1 MLSRKIDEQGRLLTK
16 RLHIIYQEIPA
27 FLKAI
32 VGNVVTY
39 GGEESIVDPN
49 SQTVEIRSR
58 NLSFCNQRSIK
69 ETCRY
74 SVSTS
79 NLHQTL
85 VKRHLEVCGCVSVF
99 LNKKLENWYM
109 LTDLEIYKTGVK
121 VINEILE
128 NVTSKFI
135 PAMSAE
141 FA

>member
-16 RLHIIYQEIPA
+16 RLHVIYQEIPA

-58 NLSFCNQRSIK
+58 NLSFCSQMSIK
-69 ETCRY
+69 ETCKY
-74 SVSTS
+74 SVSAS
-79 NLHQTL
+79 SLHQTL
-85 VKRHLEVCGCVSVF
+85 VRRHLEVCGCVSVF

-109 LTDLEIYKTGVK
+109 LTDLEIYKAGVK

-128 NVTSKFI
+128 SVTSKFI
-135 PAMSAE
+135 PAMNAE